1 MLLVSVHFVGQIP
14 NIYCVGYFARRIYRM
29 PHEMSTSIEEEIIG
43 IYKNSLKNIYIHDI
57 FESILRVGVIMLIY
71 QRSQVLKGFSNPWPN
86 AGASWKK
93 MEKYYW
99 K

>member
-14 NIYCVGYFARRIYRM
+14 IIYCVGYFTRRIYRM

-43 IYKNSLKNIYIHDI
+43 IYKNSLKNLYIHDI
-57 FESILRVGVIMLIY
+57 FESTLRVVVIMLNF
-71 QRSQVLKGFSNPWPN
+71 QRSQVLKGFSNLWPN
-86 AGASWKK
+86 AGASWEK